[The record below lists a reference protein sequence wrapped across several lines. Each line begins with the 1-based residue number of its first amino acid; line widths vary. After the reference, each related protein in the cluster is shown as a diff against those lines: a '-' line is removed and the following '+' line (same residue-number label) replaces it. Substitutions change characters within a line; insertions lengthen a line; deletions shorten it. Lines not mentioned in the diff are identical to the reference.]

1 MSAIRIEEAITRSE
15 GNVLKITIEG
25 NNSTEIIEEYR
36 DLLDSL
42 NTGKK
47 SVDNTNPSPA
57 KAPQK
62 EANED
67 KPAKTEAVDETDFGI
82 DDPNELFNDEEEEEA
97 PPVKKA
103 SPKTSSKSDSGVV
116 CGICKSGVWDNRAD
130 KKTPKSPDFKC
141 KKCGA
146 VAWVDKKGGKTLK
159 WVESKF

>member
-15 GNVLKITIEG
+15 GNVLKVTIEG
-25 NNSTEIIEEYR
+25 SVASEILEEYR
-36 DLLDSL
+36 DLLDGL
-42 NTGKK
+42 QTGKK
-47 SVDNTNPSPA
+47 ATGNPKTAPV
-57 KAPQK
+57 KA
-62 EANED
+62 ENDE

-97 PPVKKA
+97 PPVKK
-103 SPKTSSKSDSGVV
+103 PSSKAPAKSDSGVV
-116 CGICKSGVWDNRAD
+116 CGVCKSGVWDNRD
-130 KKTPKSPDFKC
+130 NKKTPKSPDFKC